1 MNIFIID
8 TNIIFSSILNSESE
22 IGRFIISSSRNEVK
36 LYAPEFLQGE
46 IERYIPKLIKLS
58 STDEKIIRRIITL
71 VYSQITFISDV
82 QIPFEYYKNA
92 IPYVRDVDMDD
103 LVFVALSDFLNVP
116 LWTGDL
122 KLYRELKAKGY
133 NRVVVFQEIKEEL
146 NF

>member
-36 LYAPEFLQGE
+36 LYAPEFLQVE

-71 VYSQITFISDV
+71 VYSQITFISRSEEHTSEL
-82 QIPFEYYKNA
+82 QSREN
-92 IPYVRDVDMDD
+92 
-103 LVFVALSDFLNVP
+103 LVC
-116 LWTGDL
+116 
-122 KLYRELKAKGY
+122 R
-133 NRVVVFQEIKEEL
+133 
-146 NF
+146 